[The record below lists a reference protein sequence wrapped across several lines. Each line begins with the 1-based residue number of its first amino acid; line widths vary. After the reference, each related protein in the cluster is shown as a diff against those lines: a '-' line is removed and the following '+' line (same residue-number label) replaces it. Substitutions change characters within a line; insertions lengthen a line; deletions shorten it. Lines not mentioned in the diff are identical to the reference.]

1 MITIR
6 NFKTVNLILLLA
18 LSFAFAVT
26 SRAQS
31 NDMDN
36 PTVLTANIIEG
47 EGDGKA
53 ETFYYSFTAMKGD
66 VKVTVDAKTDNY
78 SVILAV
84 ALLDEDG
91 KELLNIQNVATD
103 TGKREVVAKHF
114 VRDQKVIVRI
124 ALPKDDHLKLL
135 SYKIRLDGSVKVETP
150 AVPVEAAPVTPV
162 ESAPVAPVET
172 TPVPATEPVTADPAA
187 APTVSDP
194 AESQTPSATETTKKS
209 STKNKIKEK
218 IKKEVKK
225 AVKDNVPD

>member
-1 MITIR
+1 MKISNKYKLVLSIVVTIT
-6 NFKTVNLILLLA
+6 
-18 LSFAFAVT
+18 SMAFVST
-26 SRAQS
+26 TQGQS
-31 NDMDN
+31 TDIDN
-36 PTVLTANIIEG
+36 PTILTSNVIDG

-66 VKVTVDAKTDNY
+66 VKVTVDAKTDYY

-103 TGKREVVAKHF
+103 TGKREVVTKHF
-114 VRDQKVIVRI
+114 VHDQKVIVRI

-135 SYKIRLDGSVKVETP
+135 NYKIKLDGSMKVEVP
-150 AVPVEAAPVTPV
+150 VVPVEVAPVV
-162 ESAPVAPVET
+162 ESAPAVPSEAAPLL
-172 TPVPATEPVTADPAA
+172 ATEPATADPAA

-194 AESQTPSATETTKKS
+194 AESQTPAATETTKKS